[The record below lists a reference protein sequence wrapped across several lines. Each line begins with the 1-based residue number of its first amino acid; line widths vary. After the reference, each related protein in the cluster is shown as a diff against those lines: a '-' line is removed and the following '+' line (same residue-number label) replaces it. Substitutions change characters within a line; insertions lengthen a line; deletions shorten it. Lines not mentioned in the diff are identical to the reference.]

1 MNSRTFRNCYTDG
14 FKQMPVPRKR
24 KEEFD
29 ESDECDAGE
38 LFVVKNPSDPPIEE
52 REGWSASRN
61 SRNSKAPT

>member
-1 MNSRTFRNCYTDG
+1 
-14 FKQMPVPRKR
+14 MPVPRKR
-24 KEEFD
+24 KEEID